1 MKRVLP
7 ALAFVLLIQSCVSH
21 SKKVIIYASSD
32 IQVDNSQKNITVT
45 DGTTHHEK
53 ELEFSGGD
61 EVQINVTSATGKYIL
76 DAKDDGLY
84 IANLKP
90 DTVVGSQQHVGQ
102 TVESKITQ
110 EQLKQRTDSL
120 SQLVL
125 GRNISEAG
133 HNFFIPPHQIVK
145 IGTDTRSKVF
155 GPFTSIPSA
164 FDAGSAPAVFKF
176 YTNNEVREIINKL
189 TGFQKYEE
197 GK

>member
-1 MKRVLP
+1 MKKFLP
-7 ALAFVLLIQSCVSH
+7 ALALCSLMLSCLSH

-53 ELEFSGGD
+53 ELEFSGAD
-61 EVQINVTSATGKYIL
+61 AVQINVQSPTGKYTL
-76 DAKDDGLY
+76 EAKDDGLF

-102 TVESKITQ
+102 ESEGKITQ

-120 SQLVL
+120 TLLVA
-125 GRNISEAG
+125 GRNITEAG
-133 HNFFIPPHQIVK
+133 RNFFIPPHQIVK
-145 IGTDTRSKVF
+145 ISTDTRSKVF

-164 FDAGSAPAVFKF
+164 FDAGSAPSVFKF
-176 YTNNEVREIINKL
+176 YTNNEVREIIAKL
-189 TGFQKYEE
+189 SGFLKYEE
-197 GK
+197 K